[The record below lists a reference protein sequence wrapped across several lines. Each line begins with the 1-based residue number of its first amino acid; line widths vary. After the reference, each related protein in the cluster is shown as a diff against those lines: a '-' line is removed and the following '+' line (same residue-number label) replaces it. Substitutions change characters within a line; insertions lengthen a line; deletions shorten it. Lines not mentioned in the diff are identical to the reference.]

1 MKVEPAAPARSL
13 TIRDNPSKSVGLDA
27 SARRLSDQLTPAE
40 STWVPL
46 VGHIRRPYGLMP
58 PRAAQGIGLSQ
69 VRSISGRSVRWP
81 PSSEQQLPCSFL
93 SCACAKDRSRA
104 MSSLLGPHTGFDS
117 RESPSRSRQV
127 RRRAPRV
134 LLPIARRYRR
144 GRRPQSNDFC
154 AQLPKSSAFETSA
167 DAEPEPA
174 VKKVCLTRSASSFA
188 RLATMPVNI
197 AESEIVR
204 SELGSLVA
212 ERDRSRKKSPITGER
227 RRFARV
233 RVSCSH

>member
-1 MKVEPAAPARSL
+1 
-13 TIRDNPSKSVGLDA
+13 
-27 SARRLSDQLTPAE
+27 
-40 STWVPL
+40 
-46 VGHIRRPYGLMP
+46 
-58 PRAAQGIGLSQ
+58 
-69 VRSISGRSVRWP
+69 
-81 PSSEQQLPCSFL
+81 
-93 SCACAKDRSRA
+93 

-212 ERDRSRKKSPITGER
+212 ERDRSRKELADHRGAPP
-227 RRFARV
+227 V
-233 RVSCSH
+233 RSGSRQLLPLKLSRLRTSTQLR